1 MNILKMYS
9 HKRESKIERERIERL
24 IKWHK
29 GERAAP
35 IKIDV
40 ELHKRCNL
48 KCLPCS
54 RQASD
59 FDLNKESMKKEMP
72 LEKWLEIINEAK
84 ELGIL
89 IWNIEGA
96 NEPMAVPELT
106 MPVIKKVKEN
116 GMYGI
121 ITTNGTLWNE
131 DLIKELVEVSC
142 DRIHFSLDSS
152 NGDVHDYLRGVP
164 GSFNKTVENIRL
176 LNKWKKKLNTESP
189 MLNINIIITKKN
201 YKELPEFVEFCHE
214 LLVDYIFVEP
224 LMIFHENAKDLRLNE
239 EERKELPNIISMA
252 KNIADKYGI
261 DNNFATD
268 DKNLNEDFVKSE
280 DKKEVLLNDSSGD
293 ENTLLMAPCFK
304 CWNNMTI
311 KYDGLCGH
319 CGLINDGEYIQEKSL
334 KEIWFGNDLESI
346 REKMLKKE
354 LLDHC
359 SNCVPS
365 DITQRRRFR
374 KELEISLGE

>member
-1 MNILKMYS
+1 MYS

>member
-1 MNILKMYS
+1 MYS
-9 HKRESKIERERIERL
+9 HKKESKTERERIERL
-24 IKWHK
+24 VKWYK
-29 GERAAP
+29 GEKAAP

-54 RQASD
+54 RQASN
-59 FDLNKESMKKEMP
+59 FDLNKESMKKEMS
-72 LEKWLEIINEAK
+72 LSKWLRIINEAK

-96 NEPMAVPELT
+96 NEPLAFPELT
-106 MPVIKKVKEN
+106 IPVIKKVKEKRL
-116 GMYGI
+116 YGI

-131 DLIKELVEVSC
+131 NLIRELVEVSW

-152 NGDVHDYLRGVP
+152 NEDVHDFLRGVP
-164 GSFNKTVENIRL
+164 GAFNKTIENIRL

-189 MLNINIIITKKN
+189 MLNINIIITNKN
-201 YKELPEFVEFCHE
+201 YKDLPKFVEFCQE

-239 EERKELPNIISMA
+239 KERKELPNIISIA
-252 KNIADKYGI
+252 KKIADKYGI
-261 DNNFATD
+261 DNNFATE

-280 DKKEVLLNDSSGD
+280 DKKEVLLNDAASN

-319 CGLINDGEYIQEKSL
+319 CGLINKGEYIQEKSL
-334 KEIWFGNDLESI
+334 KEIWFGCNLESI

-374 KELEISLGE
+374 KELEISLVKE

>member
-1 MNILKMYS
+1 MYS
-9 HKRESKIERERIERL
+9 HKKESKIEIERIERL
-24 IKWHK
+24 VKWCK
-29 GERAAP
+29 DEKAAP

-72 LEKWLEIINEAK
+72 LKKWLELINEAR
-84 ELGIL
+84 ELGVM

-96 NEPMAVPELT
+96 NEPMAFPELT
-106 MPVIKKVKEN
+106 MSVIKKVKEKEL
-116 GMYGI
+116 YGI
-121 ITTNGTLWNE
+121 LTTNGTLWDENS
-131 DLIKELVEVSC
+131 IKELVEIGWN
-142 DRIHFSLDSS
+142 RIHFSLDSS
-152 NGDVHDYLRGVP
+152 NEDVHDYLRGVK
-164 GSFNKTVENIRL
+164 GAFKKTVENILL
-176 LNKWKKKLNTESP
+176 LNKWKKQLHTESP
-189 MLNINIIITKKN
+189 MLNINIIITNKN
-201 YKELPEFVEFCHE
+201 YKELPKFVEFCHE

-224 LMIFHENAKDLRLNE
+224 LMTFHENGKGLRLNE
-239 EERKELPNIISMA
+239 KERKELLDIIVVA
-252 KNIADKYGI
+252 KKIAERYGI
-261 DNNFATD
+261 DNNFATED
-268 DKNLNEDFVKSE
+268 ENLNEDLVKNE
-280 DKKEVLLNDSSGD
+280 DKKEILLNDANNNED
-293 ENTLLMAPCFK
+293 TLLTAPCFK

-319 CGLINDGEYIQEKSL
+319 CGLINKGEYVQEKSL
-334 KEIWFGNDLESI
+334 KDIWFGSNLEDI

-359 SNCVPS
+359 FNCVPS

-374 KELEISLGE
+374 KELEINLVKE